1 MRRFKVVTVGDEG
14 VFILPIPESTMKSL
28 GWSDGD
34 EVKLEPVV
42 TKAGV
47 VDYLIVEKRL
57 T

>member
-1 MRRFKVVTVGDEG
+1 MRTFKVVTVGDEG

-47 VDYLIVEKRL
+47 VDYLIVEKRG
-57 T
+57 

>member
-1 MRRFKVVTVGDEG
+1 
-14 VFILPIPESTMKSL
+14 MKSL

-47 VDYLIVEKRL
+47 VDYLIVEKR
-57 T
+57 